1 MEKRELFNIVIE
13 NVKQVL
19 PFLEN
24 HEFKESD
31 KLIELGANSVDRLE
45 IVMLTLEAL
54 SLKIPLLE
62 TVGAKNIGELV
73 ELLHA
78 KC

>member
-1 MEKRELFNIVIE
+1 MDKTDLFNTVVD

-24 HEFKESD
+24 HKLKESD
-31 KLIELGANSVDRLE
+31 SLIDLGANSVDRVE
-45 IVMLTLEAL
+45 IVMMTLEAL

-62 TVGAKNIGELV
+62 TAAATNIGELV
-73 ELLHA
+73 DLLHA